1 MGGPFFLPAP
11 PVKGQFPFVQM
22 LEEEKIQTP
31 APDTAKPRRP
41 RRRRAAKPA
50 EAAVTPIS
58 IDTPSAV
65 DAPDDL
71 CFGEIEL
78 DECVLRA
85 IRELGYSQPTPIQA
99 AVIPLLLQGR
109 DLVGQAQTGTGK
121 TAAFGIPIAL
131 QVDPESRRT
140 QALVLVPTR
149 ELAMQVG
156 RDLEALGRYSGFTVA
171 VLYGGSPIARQLR
184 VLEQGA
190 QVVVGT
196 PGRVMDHM
204 QRQTLD
210 LSQINF
216 AVLDEAD
223 EMLDIGFAD
232 DMEWILRHTPR
243 SRQTAL
249 FSATIPGFIR
259 RLIYRYLREPEH
271 IHVNP
276 AELTVDEIEQVYFEV
291 SERDKL
297 DALRWLLEQHDSE
310 DRYLIFRR
318 MQRGVDSLA
327 LALDSAGYPVRGLHG
342 GLRQEERTRIM
353 SAFRAGEL
361 PILVA
366 TNVAARGLDISGITH
381 VVNFD
386 MPDNAE
392 EYVHRIGRTGRA
404 GRKGMAITFAGEW
417 DLQAIDAIAEL
428 MGDRIEKRTLPL
440 YDQEQVV

>member
-1 MGGPFFLPAP
+1 MKGHCPYVYLFKIENFQSPAP
-11 PVKGQFPFVQM
+11 AEPRRSRS
-22 LEEEKIQTP
+22 
-31 APDTAKPRRP
+31 RRP
-41 RRRRAAKPA
+41 RNAETGSSPAPVVALPLAAPEPTA
-50 EAAVTPIS
+50 I
-58 IDTPSAV
+58 
-65 DAPDDL
+65 PDDFR
-71 CFGEIEL
+71 FGDLPL
-78 DECVLRA
+78 DDNVLRA
-85 IRELGYSQPTPIQA
+85 VHELGYTVPTPIQE
-99 AVIPLLLQGR
+99 AVIPLLLDGR

-131 QVDPESRRT
+131 QVNRASKRT
-140 QALVLVPTR
+140 QAVVLVPTR

-171 VLYGGSPIARQLR
+171 VLYGGAPIARQLR
-184 VLEQGA
+184 VLEGGA

-210 LSQINF
+210 LSEVRF

-223 EMLDIGFAD
+223 EMLDIGFAE
-232 DMEWILRHTPR
+232 DMEWILRHTPA

-259 RLIYRYLREPEH
+259 RLIYRYLRDPEH
-271 IHVNP
+271 VHVNP
-276 AELTVDEIEQVYFEV
+276 EELTVDEIDQVYFEV

-297 DALRWLLEQHDSE
+297 DAICWLLQQHESS

-318 MQRGVDSLA
+318 MQRGVDELA
-327 LALDSAGYPVRGLHG
+327 RELDRSGYPVRGLHG

-381 VVNFD
+381 VVNYD
-386 MPDNAE
+386 MPNNAE

-404 GRKGMAITFAGEW
+404 GRKGTAITFAGEW
-417 DLQAIDAIAEL
+417 DLEAIDAIVAM
-428 MGDRIEKRTLPL
+428 MGERIAKRGLPI